1 MSFGYVFEALK
12 AHYRASGLTYSDVA
26 KALKLSEATIKRIF
40 SERDCTLTRLEA
52 LCSVAQIDLP
62 QIARGAP
69 RETRLIT
76 KLTQQQ
82 EQEIID
88 DMELFIVA
96 VCTMTNMRFESMI
109 TSYRMSEARCVSLLV
124 KLDHI
129 GFLELLP
136 NNRYR
141 LLVART
147 FQWIPDGPIMRWI
160 KLHADEYFDH
170 AFDGPGETLRVV
182 NVRVSAEA
190 RLALIARLEQVALE
204 YAEQHNADARL
215 PDDQRLRLSLLVAVR
230 LWEPKAFL
238 AFRRAVSSRT
248 ADSDSPVQTPLASR
262 RSASPR
268 RSADVKKPPSTSLV
282 PSRRKKRGGSSIV

>member
-12 AHYRASGLTYSDVA
+12 AHYRTRGLTYADVA
-26 KALKLSEATIKRIF
+26 KALKLSEATIKRVF
-40 SERDCTLTRLEA
+40 SERDCTLSRLEA
-52 LCSVAQIDLP
+52 LCAVAQVDLP
-62 QIARGAP
+62 QIARGAS

-76 KLTQQQ
+76 RLTQQQ
-82 EQEIID
+82 EQEIIND
-88 DMELFIVA
+88 IELFLVA
-96 VCTMTNMRFESMI
+96 VCAMASMRFERII
-109 TSYRMSEARCVSLLV
+109 TSYRISEARCVSLLA

-141 LLVART
+141 MLVERT

-160 KLHADEYFDH
+160 KRNADEFFNH

-190 RLALIARLEQVALE
+190 RVALIRRLEQVALE

-215 PDDQRLRLSLLVAVR
+215 PDQQRLPLSLFVAVR
-230 LWEPKAFL
+230 LWEPKAFQAL
-238 AFRRAVSSRT
+238 RRT
-248 ADSDSPVQTPLASR
+248 APSRAADSNSAVQRPSASR
-262 RSASPR
+262 
-268 RSADVKKPPSTSLV
+268 K
-282 PSRRKKRGGSSIV
+282 